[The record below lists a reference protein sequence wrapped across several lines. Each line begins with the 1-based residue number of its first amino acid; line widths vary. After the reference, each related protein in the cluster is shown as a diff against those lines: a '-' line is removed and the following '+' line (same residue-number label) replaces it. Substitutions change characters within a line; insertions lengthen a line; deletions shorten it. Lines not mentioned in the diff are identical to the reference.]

1 MEAMPPESSVVF
13 SSKIR
18 AKDGDLRFDY
28 TCTLADAGSPD
39 ISR

>member
-1 MEAMPPESSVVF
+1 MGELPLHGTMVF

-18 AKDGDLRFDY
+18 AKNGDLRFDY